1 MHPQD
6 NFNARAQGS
15 ADQSGN
21 VVCAQCGAPMPREM
35 RFCRSCGNRL
45 GEGPAEYTETV
56 RFPNAPAATGARFTA
71 PFTPG
76 MNAPLARQT
85 GRGFPRR
92 RRLGFTGMTW
102 MWIVLGLFF
111 ASGGLL
117 SMLKGPHI
125 PRPPAAFATTS
136 RSYFGVNNFTT
147 TNGGVT
153 FKVVEPPGS
162 PADKAGLVGGDIVT
176 TFDGH
181 PVQGSDEIM
190 ALLRQTPVGKTVE
203 VIYLRDGETKKTQ
216 LTTISE
222 DGFNELNDAF
232 DDRPEGKGK
241 FGFESFRTTEISTPE
256 TKTFGVQINY
266 LEENGPAM
274 LFGIKVGDIITEFDG
289 VPIRTT
295 AELLS
300 RVRRAIPYEIVK
312 VVVIRD
318 GQRVEVP
325 VKLGKS

>member
-1 MHPQD
+1 MDSPP
-6 NFNARAQGS
+6 NFSAP

-21 VVCAQCGAPMPREM
+21 IVCAQCGAPMPREM

-56 RFPNAPAATGARFTA
+56 RFPNAPVATGARFTA

-76 MNAPLARQT
+76 MNAPLAPQS

-92 RRLGFTGMTW
+92 RRLGFTGMSW
-102 MWIVLGLFF
+102 MWIVLALFF

-117 SMLKGPHI
+117 SMFKNRGT
-125 PRPPAAFATTS
+125 PRPPMFSTAP
-136 RSYFGVNNFTT
+136 RSYFGVNQFTNA
-147 TNGGVT
+147 NGGVT

-176 TFDGH
+176 TFDGRS
-181 PVQGSDEIM
+181 VKGSDEM
-190 ALLRQTPVGKTVE
+190 MGLLRQTPVGKTVE

-222 DGFNELNDAF
+222 DEFDQLNDAF
-232 DDRPEGKGK
+232 DDRPQGKGK
-241 FGFESFRTTEISTPE
+241 LGFESYRTTQVSMPE
-256 TKTFGVQINY
+256 TKTYGVRIDWV
-266 LEENGPAM
+266 EPNGPAM

-289 VPIRTT
+289 VPIRTS

-300 RVRRAIPYEIVK
+300 RVRRAIPYNTVK
-312 VVVIRD
+312 VVVSRD

-325 VKLGKS
+325 VTLAKA

>member
-1 MHPQD
+1 
-6 NFNARAQGS
+6 
-15 ADQSGN
+15 
-21 VVCAQCGAPMPREM
+21 MPRDM

-56 RFPNAPAATGARFTA
+56 RFPNAPVATGARFTA

-76 MNAPLARQT
+76 MNAPLASQS

-102 MWIVLGLFF
+102 MWIVLGIMF
-111 ASGGLL
+111 ATGGGV
-117 SMLKGPHI
+117 SMLKGPRI
-125 PRPPAAFATTS
+125 SRPPAVFATAS
-136 RSYFGVNNFTT
+136 RSYFGVNQFTT
-147 TNGGVT
+147 ANGGVT
-153 FKVVEPPGS
+153 FKLVEPPGS

-181 PVQGSDEIM
+181 AVKKSDEIM
-190 ALLRQTPVGKTVE
+190 DLLRQTPIGKTVE

-222 DGFNELNDAF
+222 DEFDRLNDAF
-232 DDRPEGKGK
+232 DDRPEGKGI
-241 FGFESFRTTEISTPE
+241 FGFESYRTTAISNPE
-256 TKTFGVQINY
+256 TKTYGVRIDY
-266 LEENGPAM
+266 LEANGPAM

-289 VPIRTT
+289 IPIRTS

-300 RVRRAIPYEIVK
+300 RVRRAIPYNTVK

-325 VKLGKS
+325 VTLAKD

>member
-1 MHPQD
+1 MDSPP
-6 NFNARAQGS
+6 NFSAP

-21 VVCAQCGAPMPREM
+21 IVCAQCGAPMPREM

-56 RFPNAPAATGARFTA
+56 RFPNAPVATGARFTA

-76 MNAPLARQT
+76 MNAPLAPQT

-92 RRLGFTGMTW
+92 RRLGFTGMSW
-102 MWIVLGLFF
+102 MWIVLALFF

-117 SMLKGPHI
+117 SMFKNRGT
-125 PRPPAAFATTS
+125 PRPPMFSTAP
-136 RSYFGVNNFTT
+136 RSYFGVNQFTNA
-147 TNGGVT
+147 NGGVT

-176 TFDGH
+176 TFDGRS
-181 PVQGSDEIM
+181 VKGSDEM
-190 ALLRQTPVGKTVE
+190 MGLLRQTPVGKTVE

-222 DGFNELNDAF
+222 DEFDQLNDAF
-232 DDRPEGKGK
+232 DDRPQGKGK
-241 FGFESFRTTEISTPE
+241 LGFESYRTTQVSMPE
-256 TKTFGVQINY
+256 TKTYGVRIDWV
-266 LEENGPAM
+266 EPNGPAM
-274 LFGIKVGDIITEFDG
+274 LFGIKVGDIITAFDG
-289 VPIRTT
+289 VPIRTS

-300 RVRRAIPYEIVK
+300 RVRRAIPYNTVK
-312 VVVIRD
+312 VVVSRD

-325 VKLGKS
+325 VTLAKA

>member
-1 MHPQD
+1 
-6 NFNARAQGS
+6 
-15 ADQSGN
+15 
-21 VVCAQCGAPMPREM
+21 MPREM

-56 RFPNAPAATGARFTA
+56 RLPNAPAATGARFTA

-76 MNAPLARQT
+76 MNAPLAPQT
-85 GRGFPRR
+85 GRGYPRRR
-92 RRLGFTGMTW
+92 RRLGLTGMTW

-117 SMLKGPHI
+117 SMFKSRGTS
-125 PRPPAAFATTS
+125 RPPAFATAP
-136 RSYFGVNNFTT
+136 RSYFGVNQFTT
-147 TNGGVT
+147 ADGGVT
-153 FKVVEPPGS
+153 FKVVEPAGS

-176 TFDGH
+176 TFDGR
-181 PVQGSDEIM
+181 PVGKSDEIM
-190 ALLRQTPVGKTVE
+190 NLLRQTPIGKTVE

-216 LTTISE
+216 LTTISKDE
-222 DGFNELNDAF
+222 FDRLSEAF
-232 DDRPEGKGK
+232 DDRPEGKGF
-241 FGFESFRTTEISTPE
+241 FGFESDRTTPISSPE
-256 TKTFGVQINY
+256 TKTYGVRIDY
-266 LEENGPAM
+266 LYQNDPAI

-289 VPIRTT
+289 IPIRTS

-312 VVVIRD
+312 IVVIRD

-325 VKLGKS
+325 VRIGKDD

>member
-1 MHPQD
+1 MDSPP
-6 NFNARAQGS
+6 NFSAP

-21 VVCAQCGAPMPREM
+21 IVCAQCGAPMPREM

-56 RFPNAPAATGARFTA
+56 RFPNAPVATGARFTA

-76 MNAPLARQT
+76 MNAPLAPQT

-92 RRLGFTGMTW
+92 RRLGFTGMSW
-102 MWIVLGLFF
+102 MWIVLALFF

-117 SMLKGPHI
+117 SMFKNRGT
-125 PRPPAAFATTS
+125 PRPPMFSTAP
-136 RSYFGVNNFTT
+136 RSYFGVNQFTT
-147 TNGGVT
+147 ANGGVT

-176 TFDGH
+176 SYDGH
-181 PVQGSDEIM
+181 PVTKSDEIM
-190 ALLRQTPVGKTVE
+190 SLLRQTPVGKTVE
-203 VIYLRDGETKKTQ
+203 VVFLRDGVIKKTL

-222 DGFNELNDAF
+222 DEFNALNDAF
-232 DDRPEGKGK
+232 DERPEGKGK
-241 FGFESFRTTEISTPE
+241 FGFESFRTTQVSMPE
-256 TKTFGVQINY
+256 TKTYGVRIDY
-266 LEENGPAM
+266 LEPNGPAM
-274 LFGIKVGDIITEFDG
+274 LFGIKEGDIITEFDG
-289 VPIRTT
+289 VPIRTS

-300 RVRRAIPYEIVK
+300 RVRRAIPFEIVK
-312 VVVIRD
+312 IVVIRD

-325 VKLGKS
+325 VKLGKN

>member
-1 MHPQD
+1 MDSPP
-6 NFNARAQGS
+6 NFSAP

-21 VVCAQCGAPMPREM
+21 IVCGQCGAPMPREM

-56 RFPNAPAATGARFTA
+56 RFPNAPVATGARFTA

-76 MNAPLARQT
+76 MNAPLAPQT

-92 RRLGFTGMTW
+92 RRLGFTGMSW
-102 MWIVLGLFF
+102 MWIVLALFF

-117 SMLKGPHI
+117 SMFKNRGT
-125 PRPPAAFATTS
+125 PRPPMFSTAP
-136 RSYFGVNNFTT
+136 RSYFGVNQFTNA
-147 TNGGVT
+147 NGGVT

-176 TFDGH
+176 TFDGRS
-181 PVQGSDEIM
+181 VKGSDEM
-190 ALLRQTPVGKTVE
+190 MGLLRQTPVGKTVE

-222 DGFNELNDAF
+222 DEFDQLNDAF
-232 DDRPEGKGK
+232 DDRPQGKGK
-241 FGFESFRTTEISTPE
+241 LGFESYRTTQVSMPE
-256 TKTFGVQINY
+256 TKTYGVRIDWV
-266 LEENGPAM
+266 EPNGPAM

-289 VPIRTT
+289 VPIRTS

-300 RVRRAIPYEIVK
+300 RVRRAIPYNTVK
-312 VVVIRD
+312 VVVSRD

-325 VKLGKS
+325 VTLAKA

>member
-1 MHPQD
+1 MDSPP
-6 NFNARAQGS
+6 NYSAP

-21 VVCAQCGAPMPREM
+21 IVCGQCGAPMPQGM
-35 RFCRSCGNRL
+35 RFCRACGNRL

-56 RFPNAPAATGARFTA
+56 RFPNAPVATGARFTA

-76 MNAPLARQT
+76 MNAPLAPQT

-92 RRLGFTGMTW
+92 RRLGFTGMSW
-102 MWIVLGLFF
+102 MWIVLALFF

-117 SMLKGPHI
+117 SMFKNRGT
-125 PRPPAAFATTS
+125 PRPPMFSTAP
-136 RSYFGVNNFTT
+136 RSYFGVNQFTNA
-147 TNGGVT
+147 NGGVT
-153 FKVVEPPGS
+153 FRVVEPPGS

-181 PVQGSDEIM
+181 PLRTSDEIM
-190 ALLRQTPVGKTVE
+190 SLLRQTPIGKTVE
-203 VIYLRDGETKKTQ
+203 VIYLRDGETKKAQ

-222 DGFNELNDAF
+222 DEFNALNDAF
-232 DDRPEGKGK
+232 DERPEGKGF
-241 FGFESFRTTEISTPE
+241 FGFESNRTTQISNPE
-256 TKTFGVQINY
+256 TKTYGVRIDY
-266 LEENGPAM
+266 LYENDPAI

-289 VPIRTT
+289 VPIRTP

-300 RVRRAIPYEIVK
+300 RVRRAIPYNTIK
-312 VVVIRD
+312 IVVIRD

-325 VKLGKS
+325 VKLGKN